1 MPYASNDELP
11 DAVRNALPAAAQ
23 SVFRNVV
30 NSQEERGLSTQRA
43 FASGWGALKN
53 QGWVK
58 DEETGTWHKVEKARI
73 VKLDSERQHI
83 FGWAS
88 VAVAKDG
95 TPLEDFQGDLIDTAE
110 LEQAAYQ
117 FVLDARESGV
127 MHQGEAVGQMIE
139 SFMVTPEKLEALG
152 LAPDALPQGWWVGF
166 HLPDQAAFA
175 KVKAGDYA
183 AFSIEGTAIR
193 EPL

>member
-1 MPYASNDELP
+1 MPYARNEDLP
-11 DAVRNALPAAAQ
+11 DSVKNALPAEAQ
-23 SVFRNVV
+23 RIWRTIY
-30 NSQEERGLSTQRA
+30 NSAEKQYDDEARRFQTAWAGLQRA
-43 FASGWGALKN
+43 GWRKKA
-53 QGWVK
+53 
-58 DEETGTWHKVEKARI
+58 DGTWEKVEKARI
-73 VKLDSERQHI
+73 VKLDSDRQHI

-95 TPLEDFQGDLIDTAE
+95 TLLEDFQGDVIDTSE

-117 FVLDARESGV
+117 FVLEARESGV

-152 LAPDALPQGWWVGF
+152 LPQDALPQGWWVGF
-166 HLPDQAAFA
+166 HLPDQATFA

-193 EPL
+193 EAL